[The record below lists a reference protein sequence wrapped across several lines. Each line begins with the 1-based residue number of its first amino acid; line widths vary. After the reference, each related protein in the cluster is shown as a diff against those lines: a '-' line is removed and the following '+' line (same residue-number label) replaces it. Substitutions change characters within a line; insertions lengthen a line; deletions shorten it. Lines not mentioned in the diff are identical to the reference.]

1 MNKQAVFS
9 SLLFGLLIAQPLTA
23 QGQKRCQERPSHE
36 KTSEAMHYAAHL
48 ITEGLAYIPIAAVF
62 YAGLAGG
69 LLSVAVDPSPA
80 ATGIGGLAVASG
92 VVAGGYI
99 YYKVPEWTDAYILE
113 YDTPRTTGQNLISLV
128 SRLILHWPVGTV
140 VGEFLA
146 HVD

>member
-62 YAGLAGG
+62 YA
-69 LLSVAVDPSPA
+69 AVDPSPA